1 VEHRWDVRPAIP
13 PDGRAHGLHHRRAPR
28 GSRRWRRAAVFQRGR
43 GHLSVLDRYFALSE
57 RGATIG
63 GEVRGGL
70 TTFMVMAYIIFV
82 NPAILSFAGIP
93 ALAGQGPPLPAG

>member
-1 VEHRWDVRPAIP
+1 MLA
-13 PDGRAHGLHHRRAPR
+13 
-28 GSRRWRRAAVFQRGR
+28 
-43 GHLSVLDRYFALSE
+43 RYFELSR
-57 RGATIG
+57 RGATLG

-93 ALAGQGPPLPAG
+93 ALRGKPFTYSITNGIGAGFIAYTFLKLVRGQGGKVRPMMYAAAAAFVVYFALPALRRL

>member
-1 VEHRWDVRPAIP
+1 MTVLERWFE
-13 PDGRAHGLHHRRAPR
+13 L
-28 GSRRWRRAAVFQRGR
+28 SRRGGTV
-43 GHLSVLDRYFALSE
+43 
-57 RGATIG
+57 G

-93 ALAGQGPPLPAG
+93 ALQGQGPS